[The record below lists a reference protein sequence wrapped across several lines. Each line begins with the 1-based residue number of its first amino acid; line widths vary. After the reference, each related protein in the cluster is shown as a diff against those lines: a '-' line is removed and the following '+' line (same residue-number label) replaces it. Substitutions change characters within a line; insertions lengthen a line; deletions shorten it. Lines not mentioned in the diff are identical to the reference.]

1 MVSVSKDLKGCHME
15 GILLGPMGSTHTDT
29 LSLTHVSNGQS

>member
-15 GILLGPMGSTHTDT
+15 GILLGPMGSTHEIH
-29 LSLTHVSNGQS
+29 SV